1 MAHSGEGN
9 DAHIGSETV
18 LSGIITTGYARIT
31 IVERITAQHYSEI
44 GACDLGDGMP
54 PGLLMYAF
62 ESFMAG
68 HVGPRRLWWPSQG
81 GSTVS

>member
-18 LSGIITTGYARIT
+18 LSGIMTTGFELKT
-31 IVERITAQHYSEI
+31 IVERKTAQDYREI

-54 PGLLMYAF
+54 PGLLMC
-62 ESFMAG
+62 M
-68 HVGPRRLWWPSQG
+68 
-81 GSTVS
+81 

>member
-1 MAHSGEGN
+1 MAHSGGGN

-18 LSGIITTGYARIT
+18 LSGIITTGDARKTNI
-31 IVERITAQHYSEI
+31 EHKAAQDYGEI

-68 HVGPRRLWWPSQG
+68 HVGPWRLWRPSQG

>member
-31 IVERITAQHYSEI
+31 IVRRIKAQDYCEI

-54 PGLLMYAF
+54 SGLLM
-62 ESFMAG
+62 
-68 HVGPRRLWWPSQG
+68 
-81 GSTVS
+81 